1 MKGKTMQDDY
11 WCGHY
16 CGRCAQTTGTFWGG
30 LWNASSWM
38 SIQEMKEK
46 RFITSDLPVVEV
58 CLIGIKSPHTSRL
71 CCREQASC
79 GLWRL
84 WHQRSPWTRNEKHSA
99 WAQVRSRQISPAQ
112 SGTAGTT
119 LVSSAERLRG
129 FLSDAPE
136 GSNAVSLFSREENH
150 SWSSKQT
157 LICDVSWSHCPQ
169 LGVML
174 THKCIE
180 GYDVC
185 ILSL

>member
-58 CLIGIKSPHTSRL
+58 CLIGIKSPHISRL

-84 WHQRSPWTRNEKHSA
+84 WHQRSPRTRNEKHSA
-99 WAQVRSRQISPAQ
+99 WAQVRSHQTPPAQ
-112 SGTAGTT
+112 SGTGWHKAG
-119 LVSSAERLRG
+119 LLSRKAEVIFKWCTRG
-129 FLSDAPE
+129 VQCS
-136 GSNAVSLFSREENH
+136 FSF
-150 SWSSKQT
+150 Q
-157 LICDVSWSHCPQ
+157 
-169 LGVML
+169 
-174 THKCIE
+174 
-180 GYDVC
+180 
-185 ILSL
+185 